1 MCIVDEWP
9 IEPLITKST
18 ADFLFCIYS
27 YRLVGLTTRSYD
39 MRDGI
44 VIERT
49 SCCRSSI
56 QRSYTNRPGS
66 PSSDRNRRGIAQRF
80 DRPLLDKVVV
90 EGFVVKHE
98 ELHYRCGP
106 GELIVDYP
114 RFQPIKAHISHG
126 GCQFGW
132 PSNLGPH
139 PLKQPM
145 TWTSFVCDLSLP
157 CETIDKAIEE
167 SQT

>member
-1 MCIVDEWP
+1 
-9 IEPLITKST
+9 
-18 ADFLFCIYS
+18 
-27 YRLVGLTTRSYD
+27 

-80 DRPLLDKVVV
+80 DRPLLDQVVV

-98 ELHYRCGP
+98 KLHYPFGP
-106 GELIVDYP
+106 GELTVECGLSTIP
-114 RFQPIKAHISHG
+114 THHG
-126 GCQFGW
+126 PHFTRRM
-132 PSNLGPH
+132 SIRLALRLGP
-139 PLKQPM
+139 
-145 TWTSFVCDLSLP
+145 TSSETTHDLDFLRLRPVFSVRDDRQSDRRIADIIG
-157 CETIDKAIEE
+157 TGGMDI
-167 SQT
+167 